1 MQDKQYK
8 TVLKVRDWDGEV
20 KKNDVNNNCI
30 IYLFLTKPQKF
41 YIQENKYVSL
51 KLPPSLTG
59 HNRKNI
65 ARALVMYAFRQIKF
79 HALLPQ
85 SHAPSLI

>member
-1 MQDKQYK
+1 M
-8 TVLKVRDWDGEV
+8 
-20 KKNDVNNNCI
+20 
-30 IYLFLTKPQKF
+30 KPQKY

-65 ARALVMYAFRQIKF
+65 ASALVMYAFRQIKF
-79 HALLPQ
+79 HDLLPH
-85 SHAPSLI
+85 SHASCLI